1 MLCACSSLHVFSKE
15 DSEERARQ
23 LDAVQL
29 KVMRFADEYV
39 GQISGPLNTFQA
51 QTMNPR
57 ERLDAQNWKVS
68 QATAAYS
75 NASEANPV
83 VAAIDMVVLAVLS
96 RMVVDDVM
104 ASPSGR
110 MRSVELRDAHQKLER
125 RAWEF
130 SESMM
135 DEQQRTAL
143 RDGLHRWH
151 AANPEVRAVS
161 LIHFADVSQTAILP
175 EKEGF
180 MSRGLLGLIGIE
192 PLGGLDPAVREIA
205 QTRQLAQ
212 RSIYYIQRMPAL
224 LDMQVERLAYQ
235 LTVMPESRQVLDDVD
250 HVADAAERVGRL
262 ADALPTVFSQERET
276 TIAQIGAQLS
286 AQQGKTRALARDL
299 RELLEAGTLTS
310 SSVNTTIRSLD
321 ALVARFKSSGPAS
334 AAPSTAVKNDTK
346 LETYSKTLRELST
359 TAQEL
364 QALIVTLDQSTS
376 VASGKS
382 MIDYIVLRAIILA
395 LALALIVVGSVL
407 ACRIVSRRLRF
418 PVI

>member
-1 MLCACSSLHVFSKE
+1 MV
-15 DSEERARQ
+15 
-23 LDAVQL
+23 LD
-29 KVMRFADEYV
+29 
-39 GQISGPLNTFQA
+39 
-51 QTMNPR
+51 
-57 ERLDAQNWKVS
+57 
-68 QATAAYS
+68 
-75 NASEANPV
+75 
-83 VAAIDMVVLAVLS
+83 
-96 RMVVDDVM
+96 DDM
-104 ASPSGR
+104 ASPSGQ
-110 MRSVELRDAHQKLER
+110 MRSVELQDAHQKLEQ

-130 SESMM
+130 SETLM

-143 RDGLHRWH
+143 RDGLQRWH

-161 LIHFADVSQTAILP
+161 LIHFADVSQTAITP

-212 RSIYYIQRMPAL
+212 RSIYYIQRAPAL

-235 LTVMPESRQVLDDVD
+235 LIVMPESRQLLDDVD
-250 HVADAAERVGRL
+250 HVAYAAERVGRL
-262 ADALPTVFSQERET
+262 AEALPAVFSQEREA
-276 TIAQIGAQLS
+276 TIAQIGTQLS
-286 AQQGKTRALARDL
+286 AQQEKTRALAREL
-299 RELLEAGTLTS
+299 RELLDAGTLAS
-310 SSVNTTIRSLD
+310 GSVNTTIMSLD

-334 AAPSTAVKNDTK
+334 AAPGTAPSNVGRNDVKIGA
-346 LETYSKTLRELST
+346 YIQTLRELSR

-376 VASGKS
+376 GVEQLASAAVVSGKS
-382 MIDYIVLRAIILA
+382 MIDYIVLKAIILA
-395 LALALIVVGSVL
+395 SALALIVVGSVL